1 VVRAGLLDSLRSRG
15 ALACV
20 ATCCAVQFLGLLDTS
35 TVSLALPSIA
45 RELHLST
52 ASLQWV
58 LSVYGIS
65 FAGFVLVGGSVADLF
80 GRRRTVLTGLAV
92 VGAGSLAG
100 AAAPGLPVLL
110 AARAA
115 QGLGAAIMLPAAL
128 ALLVVRFTEGP
139 ARRHAFGAW
148 AASGGAAL
156 VCGGVLGGFL
166 SGRLGWRATFGCM
179 TVLAAGAALLAAALP
194 DDRFAP
200 GARRRIDL
208 AGAVLTGLCLT
219 LLVYAAGQAQTSSWT
234 APGTVLPF
242 AGAALSALAFVVV
255 EARSPAPMLRLG
267 ILRTPGVAG
276 ANLLCLVF
284 PAGFL
289 GALVL
294 GSLLLQSGYGFSGA
308 VAGLAIL
315 PFSGTVLAG
324 TSLAPALIG
333 RLGAVRV
340 AVAGFGLLVAGL
352 LGLAAATTGS
362 YAGALPALVLLGA
375 GSATASVPL
384 ALGAVAGVSAAES
397 GMATGLLSTSQQA
410 GGALM
415 IAVLTGVTAAWTPG
429 HGARAAAGHA
439 LAPGLRAGFLA
450 AAALCAAAA
459 VLTPWLLRTGA
470 ARTPPGAEL
479 PAPTAA

>member
-1 VVRAGLLDSLRSRG
+1 LLDSLRSRS

-52 ASLQWV
+52 TSLQWV
-58 LSVYGIS
+58 LSAYGIS
-65 FAGFVLVGGSVADLF
+65 FAGFVLVGGSIADLL
-80 GRRRTVLTGLAV
+80 GRRRTVLIGLAV
-92 VGAGSLAG
+92 LGVGSLAS

-115 QGLGAAIMLPAAL
+115 QGLGAAVMLPAAL
-128 ALLVVRFTEGP
+128 ALLVVNFPEGT
-139 ARRHAFGAW
+139 ARHRAFGAW

-156 VCGGVLGGFL
+156 ICGGVLGGYL
-166 SGRLGWRATFGCM
+166 SGHLGWRAAFGCT
-179 TVLAAGAALLAAALP
+179 TVLATGSALLAAALP
-194 DDRFAP
+194 DDRPTP

-208 AGAVLTGLCLT
+208 AGAVLTVLGLA
-219 LLVYAAGQAQTSSWT
+219 LLVWAAGQAQTSGWT

-242 AGAALSALAFVVV
+242 AGAVLSALAFVVV
-255 EARSPAPMLRLG
+255 ETRSPAPMLRLG

-294 GSLLLQSGYGFSGA
+294 GSLLLQSGYGFTGG

-315 PFSGTVLAG
+315 PFSGAVLTG

-333 RLGAVRV
+333 RWGAVRV

-352 LGLAAATTGS
+352 LGLAAAT
-362 YAGALPALVLLGA
+362 AGGYTAALPALVLVGA
-375 GSATASVPL
+375 GAAIASVPL

-415 IAVLTGVTAAWTPG
+415 LAVLTGVTTAWTPG
-429 HGARAAAGHA
+429 HGATAVIGHA

-470 ARTPPGAEL
+470 AARTPVEQ
-479 PAPTAA
+479 PAPAAA